1 MRFQSFLSLI
11 TYLAI
16 GIVSL
21 TVWTKKSEARIGCSY
36 REINN
41 LEKMVSE
48 ETAKK
53 YIEWVCEGKK
63 PDMPANFGR
72 RKSHDKSDLFFG
84 GSGTDS
90 FHLEYGPIGIL
101 SSDSGVLDVYYQY
114 LLNNRIALG
123 SGLYQLDGSPAF
135 GDLFLLGGYHFEFEG
150 IGEFLPQLR
159 YGPNL
164 GFQAVIPYS
173 MQFGSYFAGA
183 GFKING
189 LPPWKSNDFVIGI
202 HGGYKF

>member
-1 MRFQSFLSLI
+1 M
-11 TYLAI
+11 
-16 GIVSL
+16 
-21 TVWTKKSEARIGCSY
+21 
-36 REINN
+36 
-41 LEKMVSE
+41 
-48 ETAKK
+48 
-53 YIEWVCEGKK
+53 
-63 PDMPANFGR
+63 
-72 RKSHDKSDLFFG
+72 
-84 GSGTDS
+84 
-90 FHLEYGPIGIL
+90 EYGPLGIL
-101 SSDSGVLDVYYQY
+101 SNDSGVLDVYYQY

-135 GDLFLLGGYHFEFEG
+135 GDLFLIGGYHFEFEG

-164 GFQAVIPYS
+164 GFQAAIPYS
-173 MQFGSYFAGA
+173 MRFGSYFAGA